1 MLALFTKNGRVIQGT
16 GVTFALVGT
25 SMHILNVINLMPS
38 PVSHTWS
45 TLAIAGFFLTS
56 SSQIS
61 SGLGKLGGLKKRQ
74 KNKSQTSHI
83 HKNDV
88 ALP

>member
-61 SGLGKLGGLKKRQ
+61 NSIGKLGVL
-74 KNKSQTSHI
+74 NKSQTSQI

>member
-38 PVSHTWS
+38 PISHTWS

-61 SGLGKLGGLKKRQ
+61 NGLGKFGGLKKRQ
-74 KNKSQTSHI
+74 KKQVTNIAYPQE
-83 HKNDV
+83 
-88 ALP
+88 